1 MGIKSRLSRLGG
13 AALLTISTML
23 LTTIPAPT
31 ADAQP
36 TAGDCKANIVV
47 TAPGS
52 SQSQP
57 NIPDTVPQG
66 SNATPVRKTL
76 EMRHPLTVEGR
87 TVAYNSNWP
96 TGMLSYEES
105 RADGIRQGRALI
117 ARRAAACPNSVFHL
131 YGYSEG
137 ADAMGHIVQD
147 IAAGRGPIPAHRLAS
162 AALMANP
169 SRSANAQHW
178 GSAKTYTKPLMS
190 PQLNYGSLS
199 NRVLELCNFGDGFC
213 DTETIAPHFGYA
225 TRDLTTQAA
234 WARDGLPADLYPRLK
249 EITTE
254 YDLMKILAEAPAVP
268 VAIAIHGGTY
278 FWPGGGISSSVDF
291 IDRRLA

>member
-1 MGIKSRLSRLGG
+1 MGIMSRLSRLGG
-13 AALLTISTML
+13 ATALAIGAML
-23 LTTIPAPT
+23 LAPIPTPV

-36 TAGDCKANIVV
+36 TAGGCKSNIVV

-57 NIPDTVPQG
+57 NLPDTVPQG
-66 SNATPVRKTL
+66 VNAIPVRKTL

-87 TVAYNSNWP
+87 TVPYNSNWS

-137 ADAMGHIVQD
+137 ADAMGHIVED
-147 IAAGRGPIPAHRLAS
+147 IAAGRGPIPAHRLGS

-178 GSAKTYTKPLMS
+178 GSARPNTKPLMS

-199 NRVLELCNFGDGFC
+199 NRVLEVCNFGDGFC

-225 TRDLTTQAA
+225 ARDLTSSAA
-234 WARDGLPADLYPRLK
+234 WKRDGIPADIYPRLK

-278 FWPGGGISSSVDF
+278 FWPGGGISSSVNF
-291 IDRRLA
+291 IDRHLA